1 MTAMVELMKAW
12 SATDDDL
19 IWLRRALGIHAKE
32 ADVEYL
38 PAEMVKAYQETH
50 YAKVRAAPP
59 LAPARRSAFSITRMS
74 NRDPGPAGRS
84 FLCVWVFG

>member
-19 IWLRRALGIHAKE
+19 IWLRRSLGVHAKE
-32 ADVEYL
+32 ADIEHL

-50 YAKVRAAPP
+50 YVKVRAAPP
-59 LAPARRSAFSITRMS
+59 ACSCPPF
-74 NRDPGPAGRS
+74 
-84 FLCVWVFG
+84 CVFHHPDVEP